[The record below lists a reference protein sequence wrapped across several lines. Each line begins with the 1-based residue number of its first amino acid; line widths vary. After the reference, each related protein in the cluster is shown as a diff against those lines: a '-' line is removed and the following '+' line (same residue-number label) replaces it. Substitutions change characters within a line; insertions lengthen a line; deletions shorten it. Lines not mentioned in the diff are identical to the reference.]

1 MGKPSDRLKKELIS
15 LEERLFDNSVRTDP
29 LRIAEILEPGCV
41 EIRMDGSQD
50 TYRPGEAF
58 TRVEGMQYIDIESAL
73 LLDLSDD
80 CKLLSYIGSRV
91 VKNVR
96 SKSSHSSVW
105 KKAAGGWKIVFHQ
118 GTLRAPSA

>member
-15 LEERLFDNSVRTDP
+15 YEERLFDNAVRTDP
-29 LRIAEILEPGCV
+29 LRIAEILDPGCV
-41 EIRMDGSQD
+41 EIRVDGSQSD
-50 TYRPGEAF
+50 YRPGEAF
-58 TRVEGMQYIDIESAL
+58 AKLDGVNYIDSDNVR

-80 CKLLSYIGSRV
+80 CKLLSYVGARV

-105 KKAAGGWKIVFHQ
+105 KKTAAGWKIVFHQ
-118 GTLRAPSA
+118 GTLCSA